1 MVTMEN
7 YEEYLLLHADGE
19 LSEAEEKAL
28 EAFVAEHPEVRKEL
42 ELYMTT
48 KVQPETGMVY
58 AGKEQLLRKP
68 ARVVLLLQWRNLA
81 AAAAVVALVGFGVWK
96 WLQPNTTN
104 ITVVQINN
112 NTINTT
118 APTDTFTRKQ
128 EPVRE
133 AVAGNDQPGPERKK
147 IVPAL
152 RPKTH
157 HDVLKQTK
165 TEVQRESL
173 AGIEV
178 AHLKPMAGVAVSAV
192 PRTIDVSVPA
202 VQLPE
207 SQDEESDDINK
218 GLLARL
224 PIKQEGINTIAS
236 AVSNKIEKVKSIT
249 DNIKNTD
256 LSVRLGNKELFVVRF

>member
-28 EAFVAEHPEVRKEL
+28 EAFVTEHPEVRKEL

-48 KVQPETGMVY
+48 KMQPEMGMVY
-58 AGKEQLLRKP
+58 EGKEQLLRKP
-68 ARVVLLLQWRNLA
+68 ASVMPLLRGRRLA
-81 AAAAVVALVGFGVWK
+81 AAAAVVAIAGLGVWK

-104 ITVVQINN
+104 ITVVQVNN

-118 APTDTFTRKQ
+118 APKDTFTRKR

-133 AVAGNDQPGPERKK
+133 AVAGNNQQVPERKA

-152 RPKTH
+152 RSKPH
-157 HDVLKQTK
+157 HNVLKQTRPDL
-165 TEVQRESL
+165 QRESL

-178 AHLKPMAGVAVSAV
+178 ASPKPMATMTVSTA
-192 PRTIDVSVPA
+192 PRAIDVSVPA

-207 SQDEESDDINK
+207 VQESESNEVNS

-224 PIKQEGINTIAS
+224 PVKQEGINTIAN
-236 AVSNKIEKVKSIT
+236 AVNSKIEKVKSIK

>member
-28 EAFVAEHPEVRKEL
+28 EAFMTEHPEVRKEL
-42 ELYMTT
+42 ELYMAT
-48 KVQPETGMVY
+48 KVQPEMGMVY
-58 AGKEQLLRKP
+58 EGKEQLLRKP
-68 ARVVLLLQWRNLA
+68 VSVMPLLQWRSL
-81 AAAAVVALVGFGVWK
+81 AAAAVVVTLVGLGVWK
-96 WLQPNTTN
+96 WVQPNTTN
-104 ITVVQINN
+104 ITVVQVNN
-112 NTINTT
+112 NTINTM
-118 APTDTFTRKQ
+118 APKDTFTRKQ
-128 EPVRE
+128 EPARE
-133 AVAGNDQPGPERKK
+133 AVASNSQPVPERKE

-152 RPKTH
+152 RPKPH
-157 HDVLKQTK
+157 HDVLKQTR

-178 AHLKPMAGVAVSAV
+178 SPLKPMAGVTVSAA
-192 PRTIDVSVPA
+192 PRAIDVSILA

-207 SQDEESDDINK
+207 MQKEENNDVNS

-224 PIKQEGINTIAS
+224 PIKQEGLNSIAS
-236 AVSNKIEKVKSIT
+236 AVNNKIEKVKSIK
-249 DNIKNTD
+249 DNLKNTD